1 MNYRIISF
9 DIFQT
14 LVDVVYSDQQTP
26 FARSFRSSIT
36 EGEIHPHG
44 S

>member
-1 MNYRIISF
+1 M
-9 DIFQT
+9 T
-14 LVDVVYSDQQTP
+14 VYSDQQTP

-44 S
+44 SWTSSN